1 MKLPPPLPSAWE
13 SLALVKVG
21 GQKSIS
27 LELLEDVLCPP
38 LAPPIPC
45 PGIDSLNHLRHQG
58 LDQILPGYQK
68 RGWKVSKYRLLQE
81 PAQRTEVHCK

>member
-27 LELLEDVLCPP
+27 LELLEDVLF
-38 LAPPIPC
+38 
-45 PGIDSLNHLRHQG
+45 GDFVVFVEM
-58 LDQILPGYQK
+58 K
-68 RGWKVSKYRLLQE
+68 
-81 PAQRTEVHCK
+81 